1 MVEIVSIVATI
12 LPGIVYGLA
21 GYLKNKRSGD
31 EFRPLHFLKTQVIW
45 FLTALGLAS
54 GIPVPLGGD
63 PISQL
68 GYANF
73 LSYGLDKTVNALQ
86 KKESED

>member
-1 MVEIVSIVATI
+1 MVDIVSFVATI

-21 GYLKNKRSGD
+21 GYLKNRNIE
-31 EFRPLHFLKTQVIW
+31 EFRPIHFLKTQVIW
-45 FLTALGLAS
+45 FLTPLALAS

-73 LSYGLDKTVNALQ
+73 LSYGVDKTVNAL
-86 KKESED
+86 KDKVSEE